1 VVTIHSSL
9 GVPAFAWIEYLFLL
23 LPLSLL
29 LCTVSPAFER
39 KNDANEE
46 VALKGEALDSKERLV
61 VAATVAALEV
71 ENDV

>member
-1 VVTIHSSL
+1 
-9 GVPAFAWIEYLFLL
+9 
-23 LPLSLL
+23 LL

-39 KNDANEE
+39 GNDANEE